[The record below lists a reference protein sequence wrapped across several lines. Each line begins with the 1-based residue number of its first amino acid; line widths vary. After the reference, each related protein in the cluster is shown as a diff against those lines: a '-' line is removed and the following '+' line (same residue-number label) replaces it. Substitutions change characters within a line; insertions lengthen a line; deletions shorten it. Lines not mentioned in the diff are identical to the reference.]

1 MKLISLDKQYR
12 LLLKIMDAYWQKP
25 GVTSYIQRFKV
36 NKKNF
41 KFASPFIF
49 KTLNYVCL
57 LKVFCLSLSLPFT
70 FRFHSS
76 LLCNFYFIFIA
87 IL

>member
-36 NKKNF
+36 NKKTSN
-41 KFASPFIF
+41 
-49 KTLNYVCL
+49 LQVHLY
-57 LKVFCLSLSLPFT
+57 LKL
-70 FRFHSS
+70 
-76 LLCNFYFIFIA
+76 
-87 IL
+87 